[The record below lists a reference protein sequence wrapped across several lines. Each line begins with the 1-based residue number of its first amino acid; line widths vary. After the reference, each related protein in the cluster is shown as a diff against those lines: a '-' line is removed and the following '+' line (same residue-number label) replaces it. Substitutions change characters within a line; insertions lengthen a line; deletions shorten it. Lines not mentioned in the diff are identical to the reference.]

1 MKTILSLICC
11 LTLFHNLYSIDSIN
25 NILSFSA
32 NAEVIYYNS
41 KNNIDIKQY
50 NRASSIKEQSL
61 SEGKKVY
68 TVVIADILDANDS
81 NEYIELV
88 QDNGTQ
94 KIIIYNSTEK
104 IFEYTPV
111 NPSLTTKSYIEI
123 EMFNDNG
130 VDSKILKYYLI
141 NDSEKR
147 KHISLYMIRI
157 QNDVIEYVGEIVYY
171 DEIMGSNNI
180 SVISHIDNMFVD
192 INDDGE
198 HELILAHKQKIG
210 NGKNVVVEYQ
220 LFAYDKEKKTYSYNI
235 EDWQEYKYIIAQ
247 YFD

>member
-1 MKTILSLICC
+1 M
-11 LTLFHNLYSIDSIN
+11 
-25 NILSFSA
+25 
-32 NAEVIYYNS
+32 
-41 KNNIDIKQY
+41 
-50 NRASSIKEQSL
+50 
-61 SEGKKVY
+61 SEGKKVH
-68 TVVIADILDANDS
+68 TIVIADILNANDS

-88 QDNGTQ
+88 SDGGTE

-104 IFEYTPV
+104 IFEYIPV

-180 SVISHIDNMFVD
+180 SVISHIENMFVD
-192 INDDGE
+192 INSDGE

-210 NGKNVVVEYQ
+210 DEEKVVIEYQ
-220 LFAYDKEKKTYSYNI
+220 LFAYDKNKKTYSYNI
-235 EDWQEYKYIIAQ
+235 EDWQEYKYIITQ